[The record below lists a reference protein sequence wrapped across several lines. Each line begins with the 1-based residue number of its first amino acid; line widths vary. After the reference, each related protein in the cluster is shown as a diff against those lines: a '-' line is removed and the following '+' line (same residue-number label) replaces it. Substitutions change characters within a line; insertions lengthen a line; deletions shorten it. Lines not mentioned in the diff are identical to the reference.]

1 MTEEYVVTDPN
12 RVITKFELMPYV
24 MVYRHAFHDINEILD
39 CVKNSEIN
47 SESFTIDEDS
57 DEDKYKY
64 FRAGG
69 KQEDDYHDLNFEYK
83 NQNKFY
89 IRNWSNWYT
98 FGNKTEIRPY
108 IHSNKETEDD
118 VNAMVLEYTP
128 EEAKRWRKEKDV
140 IKQIQKAMTKTL
152 EDYESLYEAKD
163 IFPSYVNNWN
173 INSTTDGTEKGHW
186 DMRSE
191 HSAADILKHNAE
203 TDGDYAIS
211 WHTDRRASTESA
223 PGARPIITITI
234 YLNDDYEGGE
244 VSYLREEDN
253 SIITY
258 KPKAGDIVI
267 FPSGKPFYHAA
278 RKVSK
283 NNKYLLRQFVTWDYV
298 GDPEWLSNLEKHGE
312 DKWLE
317 MESERTQ
324 IEDRQSAKV
333 IISGEDYKSTVLN
346 GSNYTVYINGNK
358 YFVDKANGF
367 LRPENKDLEVLGGTP
382 YLLREEKYIDGRD
395 YDI

>member
-1 MTEEYVVTDPN
+1 
-12 RVITKFELMPYV
+12 
-24 MVYRHAFHDINEILD
+24 
-39 CVKNSEIN
+39 
-47 SESFTIDEDS
+47 
-57 DEDKYKY
+57 
-64 FRAGG
+64 
-69 KQEDDYHDLNFEYK
+69 
-83 NQNKFY
+83 
-89 IRNWSNWYT
+89 
-98 FGNKTEIRPY
+98 
-108 IHSNKETEDD
+108 
-118 VNAMVLEYTP
+118 MVLEYTP
-128 EEAKRWRKEKDV
+128 EEAKRWGKEKDV

-203 TDGDYAIS
+203 TDGEYAIS

-253 SIITY
+253 SVITY

-346 GSNYTVYINGNK
+346 GSDYTVYINGNK